1 MEGGQRVSK
10 YMYLLA
16 AVLDCEANF
25 LVLEAYNYT
34 SITSVMLLD
43 CFTIPCAMV
52 LSAIFLKCRS
62 GYTTFSCSFKKNASF
77 NIVYFKD
84 IHGSI

>member
-1 MEGGQRVSK
+1 
-10 YMYLLA
+10 MYVLA

-52 LSAIFLKCRS
+52 LSAIFLNYRS
-62 GYTTFSCSFKKNASF
+62 LF
-77 NIVYFKD
+77 NFVYRNP
-84 IHGSI
+84 GMSICTYVCAMRYFYGHSRRFQQFL